1 MFRESVIFRRLVFRG
16 YLMMGKD
23 KLVERIEETELEKTQ
38 IEKDV
43 WEKHIYL
50 EDKNVLIVGYEEEE
64 SFDEQNPGEETVR
77 NYYWYW
83 ELRNSGSWDV
93 LFDNHDK
100 EFSFCESVLGEYT
113 DQDRV
118 EDMVGD
124 IEEED
129 VCTWSEQDWIEDIS
143 EDIAGETIEWL
154 ENLKK

>member
-1 MFRESVIFRRLVFRG
+1 MIDKE
-16 YLMMGKD
+16 
-23 KLVERIEETELEKTQ
+23 KLVDQIEETELEKVQ
-38 IEKDV
+38 QKQDS

-50 EDKNVLIVGYEEEE
+50 KDDNVLIVGYEEEE
-64 SFDEQNPGEETVR
+64 SFNEQNPGEEIVK

-83 ELRNSGSWDV
+83 ELRDSGDWKV

-100 EFSFCESVLGEYT
+100 EFSFCESTVGEYT

-118 EDMVGD
+118 EDLVGD

-143 EDIAGETIEWL
+143 EEIAEEVIEWL
-154 ENLKK
+154 ETLN

>member
-1 MFRESVIFRRLVFRG
+1 MGLLGVIE
-16 YLMMGKD
+16 MIEKD
-23 KLVERIEETELEKTQ
+23 KLVERIEETELERAQ

-43 WEKHIYL
+43 WEKHIFL
-50 EDKNVLIVGYEEEE
+50 EKDKVFIVGYEEEE
-64 SFDEQNPGEETVR
+64 SFDEQKTGEEIVK

-83 ELRNSGSWDV
+83 ELRDSGSWEV

-100 EFSFCESVLGEYT
+100 EFSFCESNVGGYT

-118 EDMVGD
+118 EDIVGD

-143 EDIAGETIEWL
+143 QEIAEEAIEWL
-154 ENLKK
+154 ETLKK